1 MKMDHIRIVG
11 GECMSV
17 MQMREEIAKVYAG
30 PKWKDRVS
38 HMPDAQVIAVYYSFK
53 QRGKL

>member
-1 MKMDHIRIVG
+1 
-11 GECMSV
+11 MSV

-30 PKWKDRVS
+30 PKWKDTVS